1 MPEFKKRQ
9 TAYKLRISDILRGN
23 QIFDETPPE
32 NPEQTTNKRLL
43 HIEIGDKKVQRV
55 NLVANVIDKFESE
68 GENKFASITI
78 DDGSGQIKARVFSED
93 LEKFQDLTPGDTI
106 ITIGVLRSF
115 NQELYILPEIV
126 KKQNPKY
133 LLVRK
138 LEIEKST
145 PKPLTTE
152 QKQEIKAYRDEI
164 IDLIKNSEQD
174 EKDPGI
180 DKEKIILKFTDAKPD
195 VITQEI
201 QKLLEEGIIYEP
213 KPGRVRYLG

>member
-1 MPEFKKRQ
+1 MPEIRKRQ
-9 TAYKLRISDILRGN
+9 TAHKLRIGDILRGN

-32 NPEQTTNKRLL
+32 NPEQTRNKRLL
-43 HIEIGDKKVQRV
+43 HIEVGDKKVQRV
-55 NLVANVIDKFESE
+55 NVVANVIDKFESE
-68 GENKFASITI
+68 GETKFASITV

-93 LEKFQDLTPGDTI
+93 LEKFQDLTQGDTI
-106 ITIGVLRSF
+106 IIIGVLRSF

-126 KKQNPKY
+126 KKQDPKY

-145 PKPLTTE
+145 PKPLSTE

-164 IDLIKNSEQD
+164 LDLIKNAEQD
-174 EKDPGI
+174 EQDPGV
-180 DKEKIILKFTDAKPD
+180 DKEQIIMKFTDAKPD